1 MRATRALPSI
11 RGRLSG
17 VLVAVALVWGLAVS
31 AIVWLSVSHE
41 VDELLD
47 DTLEAS
53 AEVLVQL
60 LAGVEAALPPPQAAQ
75 VVAPRGDDE
84 RFAWQL
90 VGAGGT
96 VVQRSALAPAAPWLP
111 LATVG
116 FADAADGWRVYGM
129 RLGNERVL
137 YVGQTREERREA
149 QVEVT
154 FSSVFAALAIALS
167 STWWLRRRVRQE
179 LQPLTALADALGH
192 YEPLAPAA
200 RLQPPARDELAPIHE
215 AIEGLAQR
223 LARRIA
229 HERAFSAHAAHALR
243 TPLAGIDA
251 QLAVALRECAPAQRE
266 RLERVRQ
273 ASARLTRVVTALL
286 ALFRSGIELHRRTV
300 DLAALLERWPIEG
313 LDVRVHVGGG
323 GALHADPDLLTAALL
338 NLCDNALA
346 HGARRVDVALDADPA
361 GHVVT
366 LHDDGR
372 GVAEARRAELQAA
385 LDSQSYEGRMGL
397 GLTLADLVARAHG
410 GALELPRSERGF
422 AVRLRLGAA
431 PQA

>member
-1 MRATRALPSI
+1 MTAPGALPSI
-11 RGRLSG
+11 RSRLSR

-31 AIVWLSVSHE
+31 AVVWLAVSHE

-47 DTLEAS
+47 DTLKAS

-60 LAGVEAALPPPQAAQ
+60 LAGTQAELPPPQAAQ
-75 VVAPRGDDE
+75 VVAPRADDE

-96 VVQRSALAPAAPWLP
+96 VVQRSSLAPAAPWLP

-116 FADAADGWRVYGM
+116 FADAADGWRVYGK
-129 RLGNERVL
+129 RLGDERLL
-137 YVGQTREERREA
+137 YVAQTRQERREA

-154 FSSVFAALAIALS
+154 FSSVVAALAIALS
-167 STWWLRRRVRQE
+167 STWWLRRRVRDE
-179 LQPLTALADALGH
+179 LRPLTALAGALGH
-192 YEPLAPAA
+192 YEPLVPAA
-200 RLQPPARDELAPIHE
+200 RLQPPTRDELLPIHD

-223 LARRIA
+223 LARRVA

-300 DLAALLERWPIEG
+300 DLASLLERWPIEG
-313 LDVRVHVGGG
+313 LEVHVRSG

-346 HGARRVDVALDADPA
+346 HGARRVDVALGADAA
-361 GHVVT
+361 GQAVT

-385 LDSQSYEGRMGL
+385 IEAQSYEGRMGL
-397 GLTLADLVARAHG
+397 GLMLADLVARAHG

-422 AVRLRLGAA
+422 AVRLRLGMA